1 MNYVIG
7 IDLGTSAVKVLL
19 VDKEGEIRNEI
30 SKDYPLIQERTG
42 YSEQDPEV
50 WVEKTL
56 EALQELV
63 KSVEDAG
70 EKIEGISFAGQMH
83 GLVLLDETN
92 QVLRNAILWN
102 DTRTTKQCETI
113 YETIGEDQLHK
124 ITKNPALEGF
134 TLPKLLWVKEN
145 ERDLFDRAA
154 TFLLPKDYLRYRL
167 TGKIHSEF
175 SDAAGTLLLDAA
187 QKEWSREL
195 CDQFGIAMEMCP
207 SACRI

>member
-19 VDKEGEIRNEI
+19 ADKEGEIRNEI

-63 KSVEDAG
+63 MPVEDAG

-92 QVLRNAILWN
+92 RVLRNAILWN

-113 YETIGEDQLHK
+113 YETVGEDQLLK

-134 TLPKLLWVKEN
+134 TLP
-145 ERDLFDRAA
+145 
-154 TFLLPKDYLRYRL
+154 
-167 TGKIHSEF
+167 
-175 SDAAGTLLLDAA
+175 
-187 QKEWSREL
+187 
-195 CDQFGIAMEMCP
+195 
-207 SACRI
+207 